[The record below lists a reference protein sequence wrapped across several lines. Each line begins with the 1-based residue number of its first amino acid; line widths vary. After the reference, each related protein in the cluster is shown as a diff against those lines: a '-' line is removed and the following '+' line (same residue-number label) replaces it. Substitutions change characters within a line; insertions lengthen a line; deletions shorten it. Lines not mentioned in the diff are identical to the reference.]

1 MSKKTKPT
9 TTEENP
15 MNPETLQERVDKA
28 YIAKGYTLL
37 NGGSDNILMIQG
49 EKNEKNADI
58 LMTFEGIK
66 EMVGQL
72 EPDTLPKE
80 EEKND

>member
-1 MSKKTKPT
+1 MSKKTKKTQP
-9 TTEENP
+9 EENP
-15 MNPETLQERVDKA
+15 MHPETLQDRVDKA

-49 EKNEKNADI
+49 EKNEATADI
-58 LMTFEGIK
+58 LMTFDGIK
-66 EMVGQL
+66 EMVRQL
-72 EPDTLPKE
+72 EPDTQPK